1 MSLCVSGRFQERWY
15 RCSGQEDSAGG
26 FTISPSTGYSTGSV
40 GLSIGFGTEIPL
52 R

>member
-1 MSLCVSGRFQERWY
+1 MCVSGRFQERWC

-26 FTISPSTGYSTGSV
+26 FAVSPSTGYPTGPA
-40 GLSIGFGTEIPL
+40 GLSIGPGTEIPF